1 MTAERE
7 DGGTAER
14 WNGLDGAERR
24 NGGTA
29 EASSGAAP
37 AVCSTEPSAVPPFRR
52 SATLVIQTAF
62 LGDVVLTT
70 PLLTALAERHGPV
83 DVVVT
88 PAAAPLL
95 DGHPAVRRVIAY
107 DKRGRDAGLAGFR
120 QLGAELRARGYTR
133 AYLPHR
139 SWRSAALALLARVP
153 DRVGFADSPAAITYT
168 TRVRRPATGHE
179 VDRLLALA
187 GRPARTAPPVAL
199 ALTDEDEAAADRWLA
214 ERGIPPGFIAI
225 APGSIWGTKRWP
237 YYPAL
242 AAALEGP
249 LVLIGGSDDTRLA
262 DEVMGAAPGRA
273 WSGAGTLSLRVSAAL
288 IKRARVLVTN
298 DSAPL
303 HLATAVGTPLV
314 AIFGPTVPEQ
324 GFGPRGSR
332 SLALGHAG
340 LGCRPCSAHGPQVCP
355 LGHHRCMRELSVET
369 VAEAT
374 VMVAG
379 AEERRAIRPRH

>member
-1 MTAERE
+1 MA
-7 DGGTAER
+7 DGR
-14 WNGLDGAERR
+14 D
-24 NGGTA
+24 
-29 EASSGAAP
+29 
-37 AVCSTEPSAVPPFRR
+37 R

-62 LGDVVLTT
+62 LGDVVLST
-70 PLLTALAERHGPV
+70 PLLTALAERLGPV

-88 PAAAPLL
+88 PGAAGLL
-95 DGHPAVRRVIAY
+95 EGHPAVRDVIPY
-107 DKRGRDAGLAGFR
+107 DKRGRDAGPAGMWRLAAG
-120 QLGAELRARGYTR
+120 LRARRYAR

-153 DRVGFADSPAAITYT
+153 ERTGFADGPAAITYT
-168 TRVRRPATGHE
+168 TRVTRIPTGHE
-179 VDRLLALA
+179 VERLLALA
-187 GRPARTAPPVAL
+187 GRRTRPAPPVSL
-199 ALTDEDEAAADRWLA
+199 ALRTGDRAAADRWLE
-214 ERGIPPGFIAI
+214 ERGIQPGFIAI

-249 LVLIGGSDDTRLA
+249 VVVLGASEDAELA
-262 DEVMGAAPGRA
+262 AEVVAAAPGRA
-273 WSGAGTLSLRVSAAL
+273 WSAAGALSLRGSAAL
-288 IKRARVLVTN
+288 IERARVLVTN

-303 HLATAVGTPLV
+303 HLATAVSKPVV
-314 AIFGPTVPEQ
+314 AVYGPTVPEQ

-340 LGCRPCSAHGPQVCP
+340 LACRPCSAPGPQVCP
-355 LGHHRCMRELSVET
+355 LGHHRCMRELPVET

>member
-1 MTAERE
+1 MT
-7 DGGTAER
+7 
-14 WNGLDGAERR
+14 AERR
-24 NGGTA
+24 NGA
-29 EASSGAAP
+29 
-37 AVCSTEPSAVPPFRR
+37 
-52 SATLVIQTAF
+52 LVIQTAF

-70 PLLTALAERHGPV
+70 PLLAALADRHGPV

-88 PAAAPLL
+88 PDAAPLL
-95 DGHPAVRRVIAY
+95 ESHPAVRRVIRY
-107 DKRGRDAGLAGFR
+107 DKKGRDAGLGGFR
-120 QLGAELRARGYTR
+120 RLGAELRVQGYAR

-139 SWRSAALALLARVP
+139 SWRTAALALVARVP

-168 TRVRRPATGHE
+168 TRVTRAPTGHE
-179 VDRLLALA
+179 VERLLALA
-187 GRPARTAPPVAL
+187 GRRTRPAPPVSL
-199 ALTDEDEAAADRWLA
+199 ALTPEDEAAADRWLA
-214 ERGIPPGFIAI
+214 DRGIAPGFTAI
-225 APGSIWGTKRWP
+225 APGSIWGTKRWA

-249 LVLIGGSDDTRLA
+249 LVVVGGSGDAALA
-262 DEVMGAAPGRA
+262 EEVVAAAPGRA
-273 WSGAGTLSLRVSAAL
+273 WSAAGSLSLRVSAAL
-288 IKRARVLVTN
+288 IGRARVLVTN

-303 HLATAVGTPLV
+303 HLATAMGTPVV

-340 LGCRPCSAHGPQVCP
+340 LVCRPCSAHGPQVCP
-355 LGHHRCMRELSVET
+355 LGHHRCMRELPVET

>member
-1 MTAERE
+1 MTGVE
-7 DGGTAER
+7 
-14 WNGLDGAERR
+14 
-24 NGGTA
+24 
-29 EASSGAAP
+29 
-37 AVCSTEPSAVPPFRR
+37 RR

-70 PLLTALAERHGPV
+70 PLLAELAYTFGPV

-88 PAAAPLL
+88 PGAAELL
-95 DGHPAVRRVIAY
+95 EGHPAVREVIRY
-107 DKRGRDAGLAGFR
+107 DKGGRDRGLAGLR
-120 QLGAELRARGYTR
+120 RVGAELRARGYAR

-153 DRVGFADSPAAITYT
+153 ARAGFADSAAAIAYT
-168 TRVRRPATGHE
+168 TRVPRAPGGHE

-187 GRPARTAPPVAL
+187 GRRTGAPPPVHL
-199 ALTDEDEAAADRWLA
+199 ALTAEDLATADRWLA
-214 ERGIPPGFIAI
+214 ERGIPSGFTAI

-242 AAALEGP
+242 AAALEGSVV
-249 LVLIGGSDDTRLA
+249 VLGSWDDAAPA
-262 DEVMGAAPGRA
+262 DEVVAAAPGRA
-273 WSGAGTLSLRVSAAL
+273 WSSAGRLSLRASAAL

-303 HLATAVGTPLV
+303 HLATAVGTPAV

-332 SLALGHAG
+332 SLAVGHPG
-340 LGCRPCSAHGPQVCP
+340 LACRPCSAHGPRVCP
-355 LGHHRCMRELSVET
+355 LGHHRCMRELTVET

-374 VMVAG
+374 ALVAG

>member
-1 MTAERE
+1 MAEGR
-7 DGGTAER
+7 
-14 WNGLDGAERR
+14 
-24 NGGTA
+24 
-29 EASSGAAP
+29 S
-37 AVCSTEPSAVPPFRR
+37 R

-70 PLLTALAERHGPV
+70 PLLVALADRRGPV

-88 PAAAPLL
+88 PGAATLL
-95 DGHPAVRRVIAY
+95 EGHPAVREVIRY
-107 DKRGRDAGLAGFR
+107 DKRGRDAGLGGLWR
-120 QLGAELRARGYTR
+120 LGAELRARLYAR

-153 DRVGFADSPAAITYT
+153 ERTGFADGPAAITYT
-168 TRVRRPATGHE
+168 TRVRRLPTGHE
-179 VDRLLALA
+179 VERLLALA
-187 GRPARTAPPVAL
+187 GRQTRPAPPVSL
-199 ALTDEDEAAADRWLA
+199 ALRSEDEAAADRWLE
-214 ERGIPPGFIAI
+214 ERGIRAGFIAI

-249 LVLIGGSDDTRLA
+249 VVVVGGREDAALA
-262 DEVMGAAPGRA
+262 AEVAAAAPGRA
-273 WSGAGTLSLRVSAAL
+273 WSAAGALSLRASAAL
-288 IKRARVLVTN
+288 IERARVLVTN

-303 HLATAVGTPLV
+303 HLATAVSTPVV
-314 AIFGPTVPEQ
+314 AVYGPTVPEQ

-340 LGCRPCSAHGPQVCP
+340 LACRPCSAHGPQVCP
-355 LGHHRCMRELSVET
+355 LGHHRCMRELPVET